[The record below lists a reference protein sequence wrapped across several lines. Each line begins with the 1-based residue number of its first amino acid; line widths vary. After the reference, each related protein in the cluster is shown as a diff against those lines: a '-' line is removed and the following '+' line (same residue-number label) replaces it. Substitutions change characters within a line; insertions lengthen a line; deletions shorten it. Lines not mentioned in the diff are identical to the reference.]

1 MHAMHG
7 EEHRGDRGDGFPGV
21 AGADGLVHR
30 DLLGRAML
38 KGPMNDIQATGPPPA
53 SRDRRGHRCDEMT
66 LRATDRIR
74 LAAARANAR
83 RAIRRAS
90 VAWRLAG
97 PLACARICVCSLAGT
112 CRDARD
118 PSPLPGHPM
127 TDTLLK
133 KSENNLI
140 WVDMEMTGLLPD
152 TDRIIEVAV
161 VITDPHLT
169 IRVEGPVFA
178 IHQSD
183 ATLDAM
189 DAWNK
194 GTHGRSGLIER
205 VKASTVTEEQAQAE
219 LIEWMSQYVP
229 KGKSPMCG
237 NSICQDRRF
246 MARTMP
252 RLEEFFHYR
261 NLDVSTLKE
270 LAKRWKPSV
279 LDGLKKAG
287 KHTALAD
294 IQESI
299 DELVHYRA
307 NLLAL

>member
-1 MHAMHG
+1 MS
-7 EEHRGDRGDGFPGV
+7 E
-21 AGADGLVHR
+21 
-30 DLLGRAML
+30 
-38 KGPMNDIQATGPPPA
+38 
-53 SRDRRGHRCDEMT
+53 
-66 LRATDRIR
+66 
-74 LAAARANAR
+74 
-83 RAIRRAS
+83 
-90 VAWRLAG
+90 
-97 PLACARICVCSLAGT
+97 
-112 CRDARD
+112 
-118 PSPLPGHPM
+118 
-127 TDTLLK
+127 TLLK

-140 WVDMEMTGLLPD
+140 WLDMEMTGLYPD

-161 VITDPHLT
+161 VVTDPQLE

-194 GTHGRSGLIER
+194 GTHGKSGLIDR
-205 VKASTVTEEQAQAE
+205 VKASTIDEAFAEAE
-219 LIEWMSQYVP
+219 LIKWLAGYVP

-270 LAKRWKPSV
+270 LAKRWKPAA
-279 LDGLKKAG
+279 LEGLVKAQ

-294 IQESI
+294 IHESI
-299 DELVHYRA
+299 DELAHYRKT
-307 NLLAL
+307 LLSV